1 MIQPLTA
8 TYRLQLRGGVDF
20 AAAETFLPHLCDLGI
35 SHLYLSPIFTAQAG
49 STHGYDVTD
58 PNEIDPALGGRAG
71 IDALVAKAAQAG
83 IGLILDIVP
92 NHTAFSPENPMLRD
106 VLRHGQAS
114 RFSAHFDIDWSDR
127 LLLPFLDEP
136 FDVALEAGRIHLSAA
151 ADGPVMQVADM
162 QIPLAPGS
170 DAATSPDAIRALHD
184 AQAWRLT
191 HWERER
197 DSITHR
203 RFFNVTGLIGMRVED
218 AAVFDD
224 LHRLTFD
231 LVDKG
236 LVQGIRIDHIDGLAD
251 PATYLD
257 RLKTRLGET
266 PVWVEKI
273 LTGDEALP
281 EWPITGTTGYE
292 AAQAICQ
299 LLTDPAGHAKI
310 LSRWHAATGSEG
322 GFHAAVTTAKHEV
335 IRQDLAAELH
345 QLIGLAIRATVEA
358 ANEQGQEAVR
368 EAVIALLIA
377 FPRYR
382 TYLTPTSFRAADVA
396 LMDQVAD
403 VAATGLRSDTA
414 LRLLQ
419 GFITRPQ
426 SPEAAAFQTRF
437 QQVTGALL
445 AKSHEDTAAFRWNA
459 YLAANEVGADPDAP
473 SATPAQF
480 DRFLQSRPAMTLTLT
495 SSHDTKRSEDA
506 RMRLAALSHLPDDF
520 DALVRATAGLPEA
533 QAVDPNTQWY
543 LAQTVLA
550 IWNPADPDLLQRVQD
565 HMTKAL
571 REAKEITSWSHPDSA
586 PEARVAGLARAMVNA
601 WSQNPPAALARMI
614 AVGERLSMIQ
624 TALKI
629 TMPGVPDIFRGAEGE
644 HLALTDPDNR
654 RPVDLAALHGFFGQ
668 DGFTG
673 RKARLTRALL
683 TLRRDNPAFF
693 DRASA
698 GFDCKDGEWTLTRVH
713 DGAQLQVRFRVFE
726 GTCHTGTIWPAD
738 IGTDGGDVQISFGR
752 DVADVSR

>member
-1 MIQPLTA
+1 MIRPLTA

-20 AAAETFLPHLCDLGI
+20 AAAAAFLPHLCDLGI
-35 SHLYLSPIFTAQAG
+35 SHIYLSPIFTAQTG

-71 IDALVAKAAQAG
+71 LCALAEKAAQAG

-92 NHTAFSPENPMLRD
+92 NHTAFSLENPMLRD

-114 RFSAHFDIDWSDR
+114 RFSAHFDIDWSEK
-127 LLLPFLDEP
+127 LLLPFLNEP
-136 FDVALEAGRIHLSAA
+136 FDAAAEAGRISLSTAT
-151 ADGPVMQVADM
+151 DGPVMQVGDL

-170 DAATSPDAIRALHD
+170 DAAASASAIRAVHD
-184 AQAWRLT
+184 AQPWCLT

-236 LVQGIRIDHIDGLAD
+236 VVQGIRIDHIDGLAD

-257 RLKTRLGET
+257 RLRSRLGET

-273 LTGDEALP
+273 LTGDEVVP
-281 EWPITGTTGYE
+281 DWPITGTTGYE

-299 LLTDPAGHAKI
+299 LLTDAAGHAKI
-310 LSRWHAATGSEG
+310 LSRWQAATGRDG
-322 GFHAAVTTAKHEV
+322 DFHAAVTTAKHEV

-382 TYLTPTSFRAADVA
+382 TYLTPASLGAADVS
-396 LMDQVAD
+396 LMDQVAET
-403 VAATGLRSDTA
+403 AATGLRSDTA

-419 GFITRPQ
+419 GFITSPQ
-426 SPEAAAFQTRF
+426 SLEATAFQTRF

-473 SATPAQF
+473 SVTLQRF
-480 DRFLQSRPAMTLTLT
+480 DTFLQGRSAMNLTLT

-506 RMRLAALSHLPDDF
+506 RMRLAALSHLPDDL
-520 DALVRATAGLPEA
+520 DVLVQATAAFPEA
-533 QAVDPNTQWY
+533 QGVDPNTQWY

-550 IWNPADPDLLQRVQD
+550 IWNPADPDLLQRVRD

-571 REAKEITSWSHPDSA
+571 REAKEVTSWSHPDPV
-586 PEARVAGLARAMVNA
+586 PEGRVAGLARAVVAA
-601 WSQNPPAALARMI
+601 WSQDPPASLARLI
-614 AVGERLSMIQ
+614 AAGERLSMIQ

-629 TMPGVPDIFRGAEGE
+629 TIPGVPDIFRGAEGE

-654 RPVDLAALHGFFGQ
+654 RPVDLEALRGLFGH

-673 RKARLTRALL
+673 RKARLSRALL
-683 TLRRDNPAFF
+683 TLRRDNVAFF
-693 DRASA
+693 HRASA
-698 GFDCKDGEWTLTRVH
+698 KFDCKDGEWTLTRVH
-713 DGAQLQVRFRVFE
+713 DGAQLQVQFRMFKGIE
-726 GTCHTGTIWPAD
+726 GPGAIWPAD
-738 IGTDGGDVQISFGR
+738 IGTDGDDIQISFDRGFS
-752 DVADVSR
+752 DESA